1 MADGNTL
8 DKLVIELEAKSAT
21 GTDNITKLTKALTS
35 LSGATKNID
44 SDKLSAMT
52 DVVGKF
58 GQTAKVADSAIPKLV
73 NGLGNLA
80 RATKNLDS
88 DKLGEFISKLN
99 GLSGL
104 NVNAQGIGD
113 LAKGLTKIAKIDF
126 SGIDVDKLKEVTSLL
141 GTLGE
146 KMRGMPSNSS
156 INIKFGDGAKAK
168 KEETGLSPAQQ
179 YASDGGGIAITPDV
193 GITPEALDRAI
204 GDAVTAGNRQA
215 DALREGFE
223 SGIRT
228 KPFTFPD
235 VFKETFSN
243 FATTANSYGDAL
255 ARDLAA
261 PIDEALLGV
270 AEGVANFAETIAE
283 SFPKAIGAVNL
294 LGRAFNA
301 GLGPISKFVKAYL
314 GLVKN
319 IGKFAI
325 GKLAD
330 IGRAVSPIKAVGN
343 AIDGLRSKLGMVA
356 RLGVFMLLRKA
367 FTALITNAKQG
378 IDNLAM
384 YSDAMGTRFNQS
396 MSTLVSDFKWAGNAL
411 ATAFEPILN
420 VAIPIIDALITRL
433 VAAMTAFANFIAALT
448 GASTF
453 TRAIKINEN
462 YAQSLNKG
470 AGAAGNAGKAARKAA
485 KDTKSYTTA
494 IDELN
499 ILEPDKG
506 RSGSGGSGGGAGG
519 VGGLDPTSMFE
530 TVETTVKA
538 QNWAQMLRDAWANAD
553 FTQIG
558 AIIGQKLKDALD
570 HAHTVLYP
578 KMIDFAGRFGKSLAT
593 LLNGFIEVDGLGYSI
608 GTSFADALNTAAEF
622 VRKFTWNFHFDSLG
636 RFLMEGIEGALDNLD
651 WMRIRSAVM
660 GMATGIRDF
669 INAIFAD
676 QKVWGKIGD
685 GIGEAVNIGIDA
697 AYQIL
702 KGTDFTKIGSDIATT
717 LNTAFAKIDWGKL
730 GQDLIGGV
738 NALLRTLNGFL
749 ETFDFKTFGLGLGE
763 GIKKGIEDFDW
774 AALGSGAGNLFKGLV
789 DGLAGLIEGVDFFE
803 TAKNIVSGI
812 WTALGNVDWIG
823 AMESVTGL
831 TVTIIEAIV
840 DLFGGV
846 LAGLLAPLGPLW
858 DFAKGLWEGLVN
870 WFKNPPTTNKNDNVK
885 ASLKTALGFDGNEQF
900 NFDVGIKLV
909 KDGWNT
915 VKSWLDGLTGGNFSK
930 GVGIVREGFTSVAEW
945 IKGKFMGGGV
955 DKNVGLGKTWS
966 SVAEWIKNHM
976 GGVVSK
982 TVGLDKTWATVADWI
997 KGRMG
1002 GEVKKKV
1009 TINAVI
1015 TGLTQKL
1022 KQFFGLYRG
1031 GIYSGGGWKGIPSY
1045 ASGGMVGVRGAQLFM
1060 ARETGN
1066 PELVGQIGSH
1076 PAVLNNGQITD
1087 MVARGVA
1094 AAVSTS
1100 FGKVA
1105 VALYKAFSEMQFVA
1119 VTPSNQFD
1127 GAYLNTGYAPN
1138 YDLGAAYTAAVTD
1151 TQAQQAA
1158 TMRAAMLAAMTE
1170 FFATYDN
1177 GSADIVDA
1185 INNKEVSFGLTDREI
1200 AQANRRGARKL
1211 GAVIMA

>member
-8 DKLVIELEAKSAT
+8 DKLVIELEAKAAS
-21 GTDNITKLTKALTS
+21 GTDNITKLTRALTS
-35 LSGATKNID
+35 LSGATKGID
-44 SDKLSAMT
+44 SEKLSALT
-52 DVVGKF
+52 GVVGKF
-58 GQTAKVADSAIPKLV
+58 AQSAKVADGAIPKLV
-73 NGLGNLA
+73 SGLGSLA
-80 RATKNLDS
+80 RATNNLDVG
-88 DKLGEFISKLN
+88 KLSSFVKELNKLN
-99 GLSGL
+99 GLDINGKGVSELASGL
-104 NVNAQGIGD
+104 S
-113 LAKGLTKIAKIDF
+113 KIAKIDF
-126 SGIDVDKLKEVTSLL
+126 SGVDVDKLKEITTLL

-179 YASDGGGIAITPDV
+179 YASDGGGIAVTPDV

-204 GDAVTAGNRQA
+204 GDAVNAGNRQA

-228 KPFTFPD
+228 KLFTFPD

-243 FATTANSYGDAL
+243 FAATANSYGDAL

-261 PIDEALLGV
+261 PIDEALHGV
-270 AEGVANFAETIAE
+270 AEGVAGFAETIAE

-301 GLGPISKFVKAYL
+301 GHGPISRFVKTYL
-314 GLVKN
+314 DLVKN
-319 IGKFAI
+319 IGRFTI

-330 IGRAVSPIKAVGN
+330 IGKAVNPIKSVGN
-343 AIDGLRSKLGMVA
+343 AIDNLRSKLGMVT

-462 YAQSLNKG
+462 YAQSLNKS
-470 AGAAGNAGKAARKAA
+470 AGAAGNAGKAAKKAA

-499 ILEPDKG
+499 ILEPNKG
-506 RSGSGGSGGGAGG
+506 SGTGGSGGGGGGAGA
-519 VGGLDPTSMFE
+519 GGLDPTSMFE

-538 QNWAQMLRDAWANAD
+538 QNWAQMIKDAWEKAD

-558 AIIGQKLKDALD
+558 AIFGQKLKDALD
-570 HAHTVLYP
+570 YAHEVFYP
-578 KMIDFAGRFGKSLAT
+578 KLIDFAGRLGKSLAT
-593 LLNGFIEVDGLGYSI
+593 LFNGFIEVDGLGRSI
-608 GTSFADALNTAAEF
+608 GTAIADAINVAAEF

-636 RFLMEGIEGALDNLD
+636 RFIMEGIEGALDGLD
-651 WMRIRSAVM
+651 WTKIRSAVM

-669 INAIFAD
+669 IGAVFERKDI
-676 QKVWGKIGD
+676 WGKIGD
-685 GIGEAVNIGIDA
+685 GIGNAVNIGIDA
-697 AYQIL
+697 AYTIL
-702 KGTDFTKIGSDIATT
+702 KGTDFSKIGEDIATT
-717 LNTAFAKIDWGKL
+717 LNNAFAKIDWGKL

-738 NALLRTLNGFL
+738 NALLRALNGFL
-749 ETFDFKTFGLGLGE
+749 DTFDFKTFGKGIGE
-763 GIKKGIEDFDW
+763 GIKNGIADFDW
-774 AALGSGAGNLFKGLV
+774 KTFGQGAGNLFKGLI
-789 DGLAGLIEGVDFFE
+789 DGLAGLIEGVDFYE
-803 TAKNIVSGI
+803 TSKNIVHGI
-812 WTALGNVDWIG
+812 FTALGNVDWIG
-823 AMESVTGL
+823 VMKSVVGL
-831 TVTIIEAIV
+831 VGTVVKAIAE
-840 DLFGGV
+840 LFVGV
-846 LAGLLAPLGPLW
+846 LAGIGEAIA
-858 DFAKGLWEGLVN
+858 DFCKGVWEGIKA
-870 WFKNPPTTNKNDNVK
+870 WWKNPKVTDKNDNLK
-885 ASLKTALGFDGNEQF
+885 ASMKTALGFDGNEKF

-909 KDGWNT
+909 KDGWRT
-915 VKSWLDGLTGGNFSK
+915 VKEWLDGLTGGNFSK
-930 GVGIVREGFTSVAEW
+930 GVGLIQNG
-945 IKGKFMGGGV
+945 
-955 DKNVGLGKTWS
+955 WS
-966 SVAEWIKNHM
+966 R
-976 GGVVSK
+976 
-982 TVGLDKTWATVADWI
+982 VADWI
-997 KGRMG
+997 KNNFMG
-1002 GEVKKKV
+1002 GDVNKNIGLSKTWSKVADWITGNHMGGGVSKNIGLSKTWDSVAAWIKNNMGGAVTKTV
-1009 TINAVI
+1009 TISAVV

-1022 KQFFGLYRG
+1022 KNFLGLYHG
-1031 GIYSGGGWKGIPSY
+1031 GYFSGGALKSIPSY
-1045 ASGGMVGVRGAQLFM
+1045 ANGGQVSVRGAQLFM

-1066 PELVGQIGSH
+1066 PEMVGQIGSH

-1087 MVARGVA
+1087 LVARGVA
-1094 AAVSTS
+1094 AAVSES

-1119 VTPSNQFD
+1119 APTTSSFD
-1127 GAYLNTGYAPN
+1127 GAYLNMGYNPS
-1138 YDLGAAYTAAVTD
+1138 YDFGVAYETAVSD
-1151 TQAQQAA
+1151 MQAA
-1158 TMRAAMLAAMTE
+1158 QAANMKAAMLAAMTE

-1177 GSADIVDA
+1177 GSEGIVDA
-1185 INNKEVSFGLTDREI
+1185 INNKEVSFSLTDREI
-1200 AQANRRGARKL
+1200 AQANRRGTRKL